1 RRGQSRRPRGRPRAR
16 RAAHGRDPQAGQ
28 HPAGARDH
36 RAPGGRRDR
45 AASRPRTGP
54 GGRAARAPG
63 LAGAIVGLAFEDGP
77 DALKQAERSLR
88 HVVAL
93 RSFGRACRLRA
104 ATLPTGATALAARSP
119 IAAGTSAVAVA
130 SLPPAPVTVRFASRV
145 AFRPARGGLVA
156 GRTCGAPAA
165 TAPASPAAPGLR
177 RFLVLVPTVI
187 PDGLAGAPIGRRLL
201 TNGVT
206 RSSGALRVRA
216 LAFGAGRPVV
226 RAGRAAAASPSAAA
240 TLFAGL
246 CLGVRLGACRCAIVR
261 G

>member
-1 RRGQSRRPRGRPRAR
+1 HDRGEDRCHGYRSTRRRDPVVARARGAEGERRVLGRPRAASAFRSGPDAARRGQSRRPRGRPRAR

-36 RAPGGRRDR
+36 RVPGGRRDR

-54 GGRAARAPG
+54 GWRAARAPG
-63 LAGAIVGLAFEDGP
+63 LAGAFVGLAFEDGP

-187 PDGLAGAPIGRRLL
+187 PDGLAG
-201 TNGVT
+201 
-206 RSSGALRVRA
+206 
-216 LAFGAGRPVV
+216 
-226 RAGRAAAASPSAAA
+226 
-240 TLFAGL
+240 
-246 CLGVRLGACRCAIVR
+246 
-261 G
+261 